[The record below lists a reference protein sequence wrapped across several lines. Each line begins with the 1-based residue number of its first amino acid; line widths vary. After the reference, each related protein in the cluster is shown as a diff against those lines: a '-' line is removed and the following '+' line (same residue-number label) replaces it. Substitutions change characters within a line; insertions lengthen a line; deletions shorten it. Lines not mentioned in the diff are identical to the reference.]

1 MSLHIANFQRC
12 AFPSKSG
19 MSDIVACPSSPISDY
34 PSVLPSL
41 PPLPPPVNNSPCLF
55 TQYQPLY
62 VSCCTGLLYFSRCYQ
77 FRSVT
82 QSLRLFVIPW
92 TAALQAALSFTIS
105 QSLLKLLSI
114 ESVMPPSHLILC
126 HPLFL
131 LPSIFL
137 NISVFSNESVLR
149 IRRQKYWS
157 FSFSIRSFQ
166 WIFRT
171 DFL

>member
-1 MSLHIANFQRC
+1 MC
-12 AFPSKSG
+12 FPIK
-19 MSDIVACPSSPISDY
+19 IRHEWHC
-34 PSVLPSL
+34 SL
-41 PPLPPPVNNSPCLF
+41 PFISYLRLSFSPTIPYLLSLLQSITLLVCSPSTSPCMSAVVLD
-55 TQYQPLY
+55 Y
-62 VSCCTGLLYFSRCYQ
+62 CTFQGAIS
-77 FRSVT
+77 SG